1 MQTRNLR
8 YLHRQGAHLLRVL
21 PDKSPVRGRSWLRQR
36 AGEKTLVKHDGLLG
50 LVPNSLE
57 LSVLDLD
64 RVPSAAALT
73 ALLEQYP
80 PLLKLPSQRPDRW
93 HLYYL
98 DEIPR
103 PNGSFAAFGCS
114 GDVRSANGYVVLWGE
129 AGDLI
134 AETLRQPV
142 PSVASDFPA
151 HLMNPYTRKPPARRR
166 GPKPKGRNPVIRPE
180 ELYNLALIPI
190 GHRHLALFYNLR
202 YTAYRTPRG
211 NDYSAWEKQTI
222 ATALEQ
228 NLAFAAPLPES
239 KVTTDARYVAR
250 WCWEHLNPHISVHDF
265 APEKQAL
272 RGQLS
277 GAARRTGTPLE
288 HDPEPWEGLNISRRT
303 WYNHYRYAAPETE
316 FPEDDM
322 PDTLEKDNFDHHRKM
337 GIKSG
342 EARRKGTPLEQDR
355 EPWVKL
361 GISRRTWYNR
371 QREAKEA
378 SARFEKQAAR
388 SEQGRQNGIKSGE
401 TRRKGTPLEQD
412 REPWVKLGISR
423 STWYNHQREAKE
435 ASDEI
440 EKQATRSEQNRQSGI
455 KSGEA
460 RRKGTPLEEDRE
472 PWVKLG
478 ISRRTW
484 YDRQRKAKEL
494 PDGHESQATQSEQNR
509 EKGIKSGE
517 ARRKGTP
524 LELDPKPWEAM
535 GISRGTWYR
544 KHRNEHREH
553 TTETGDEV

>member
-64 RVPSAAALT
+64 RVPSAAALA

-103 PNGSFAAFGCS
+103 PNGSFSAFGCS

-134 AETLRQPV
+134 AETLRHPV
-142 PSVASDFPA
+142 PSIASDFPA
-151 HLMNPYTRKPPARRR
+151 HLMNPFTRKPPARRR

-180 ELYNLALIPI
+180 ELYNLALIPT

-211 NDYSAWEKQTI
+211 NDYSAWEEQTV

-228 NLAFAAPLPES
+228 NQSFAAPLPES

-265 APEKQAL
+265 SPEKQSL

-277 GAARRTGTPLE
+277 GAARRIGTPLE
-288 HDPEPWEGLNISRRT
+288 HDPEPWEGLNISRMT

-316 FPEDDM
+316 FPEEDIDDI
-322 PDTLEKDNFDHHRKM
+322 PDDPVDDSFNYFRQLA
-337 GIKSG
+337 ILSG
-342 EARRKGTPLEQDR
+342 KARRKGTPLEHDR
-355 EPWVKL
+355 EPWV
-361 GISRRTWYNR
+361 
-371 QREAKEA
+371 E
-378 SARFEKQAAR
+378 
-388 SEQGRQNGIKSGE
+388 
-401 TRRKGTPLEQD
+401 
-412 REPWVKLGISR
+412 
-423 STWYNHQREAKE
+423 
-435 ASDEI
+435 
-440 EKQATRSEQNRQSGI
+440 
-455 KSGEA
+455 
-460 RRKGTPLEEDRE
+460 
-472 PWVKLG
+472 LG

-484 YDRQRKAKEL
+484 YDWQRAERPFPTSNERQSIR
-494 PDGHESQATQSEQNR
+494 SEQSR
-509 EKGIKSGE
+509 EKGIKSGI
-517 ARRKGTP
+517 ARRRGTP
-524 LELDPKPWEAM
+524 LEQNPKPWEAM
-535 GISRGTWYR
+535 GISRRTWYR
-544 KHRNEHREH
+544 KYRNQE
-553 TTETGDEV
+553 